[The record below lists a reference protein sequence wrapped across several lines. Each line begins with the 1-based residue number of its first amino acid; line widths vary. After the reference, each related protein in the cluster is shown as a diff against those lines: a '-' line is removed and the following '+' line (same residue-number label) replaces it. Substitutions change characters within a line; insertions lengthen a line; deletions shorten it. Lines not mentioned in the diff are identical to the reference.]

1 MCPWHADSSHG
12 DYWKVYSL
20 PESFPA
26 LSVYKTIS
34 VSCSLTFIFFLS
46 SLDLRIS
53 FPPSVLSPVE
63 TLTPFHKLF
72 VGFEVSQGLAS
83 VCPQSYI
90 HPEFYKGIN
99 FFAFGTRERH
109 LFTLSLP
116 LPPHVEPASIF
127 KASMPAPTILSV
139 PHLLIHC
146 SFLWVSPFPFFF
158 YMDLCDYN
166 RHR

>member
-1 MCPWHADSSHG
+1 MQIPLMGTTGKSTASQKVSLLCKSTKPSLSPAHSH
-12 DYWKVYSL
+12 
-20 PESFPA
+20 SFSFSA
-26 LSVYKTIS
+26 H
-34 VSCSLTFIFFLS
+34 LTFA
-46 SLDLRIS
+46 
-53 FPPSVLSPVE
+53 PPVLSPVE

-146 SFLWVSPFPFFF
+146 SFL
-158 YMDLCDYN
+158 
-166 RHR
+166 